1 MATQGGPG
9 VNVVVDTTRAR
20 AAGPALP
27 VAVMPDGYPVE
38 GDAALAVYVAP
49 AGAIVQGG
57 PAIPVVVAAAGSRV
71 EGGAAIPIVVVRG
84 VLP

>member
-49 AGAIVQGG
+49 AGTPVQGG
-57 PAIPVVVAAAGSRV
+57 PAVPIVVAASGSKV
-71 EGGAAIPIVVVRG
+71 EGGAAIPVVVVQG
-84 VLP
+84 ALP